1 MGIPGIQELYNPI
14 LGYLLECRQDT
25 LVSIRKAMQE
35 YFYISE
41 DDVFVNEKHE
51 ASIPCPILK
60 WFAKSVVI
68 NKKNTMLE
76 KADKT
81 LQNSAL

>member
-1 MGIPGIQELYNPI
+1 MRIPGIQELYNPI

-51 ASIPCPILK
+51 G
-60 WFAKSVVI
+60 
-68 NKKNTMLE
+68 
-76 KADKT
+76 KA
-81 LQNSAL
+81 NWRS

>member
-1 MGIPGIQELYNPI
+1 MGIPGIQELYNQI

-51 ASIPCPILK
+51 GQVYL
-60 WFAKSVVI
+60 
-68 NKKNTMLE
+68 
-76 KADKT
+76 
-81 LQNSAL
+81 ALF

>member
-1 MGIPGIQELYNPI
+1 MGIPGIQELYNQI

-41 DDVFVNEKHE
+41 DDVFVNEKHGGNG
-51 ASIPCPILK
+51 AVRK
-60 WFAKSVVI
+60 
-68 NKKNTMLE
+68 
-76 KADKT
+76 
-81 LQNSAL
+81 

>member
-1 MGIPGIQELYNPI
+1 MGIPGIQELYNQI

-41 DDVFVNEKHE
+41 DDVSVNEKHE
-51 ASIPCPILK
+51 GKYTLPY
-60 WFAKSVVI
+60 FEVVC
-68 NKKNTMLE
+68 KKCSN
-76 KADKT
+76 
-81 LQNSAL
+81 

>member
-14 LGYLLECRQDT
+14 LGYLLEYRQDT
-25 LVSIRKAMQE
+25 FVSIRKAMQE

-51 ASIPCPILK
+51 GKYTFGL
-60 WFAKSVVI
+60 
-68 NKKNTMLE
+68 
-76 KADKT
+76 
-81 LQNSAL
+81 

>member
-25 LVSIRKAMQE
+25 FVSIRKAMQE

-41 DDVFVNEKHE
+41 DDDFCK
-51 ASIPCPILK
+51 
-60 WFAKSVVI
+60 
-68 NKKNTMLE
+68 
-76 KADKT
+76 
-81 LQNSAL
+81 

>member
-25 LVSIRKAMQE
+25 FVSIRKAMQE

-51 ASIPCPILK
+51 GK
-60 WFAKSVVI
+60 YNAKDGDYARKV
-68 NKKNTMLE
+68 
-76 KADKT
+76 
-81 LQNSAL
+81 

>member
-25 LVSIRKAMQE
+25 FVSIRKAMQDTFVSIRKAMQE

-51 ASIPCPILK
+51 GKYTFVL
-60 WFAKSVVI
+60 
-68 NKKNTMLE
+68 
-76 KADKT
+76 
-81 LQNSAL
+81 